1 MTRIMDHYGDF
12 TFHAFHSMHFK
23 ISEQVSLLYGI
34 KHGVQRR
41 MISVDNCFGF
51 LRLLFFAVLLLYVT

>member
-1 MTRIMDHYGDF
+1 MTRIMDNYGDF

-34 KHGVQRR
+34 KRKG
-41 MISVDNCFGF
+41 
-51 LRLLFFAVLLLYVT
+51 LLLSGRNAGISKF